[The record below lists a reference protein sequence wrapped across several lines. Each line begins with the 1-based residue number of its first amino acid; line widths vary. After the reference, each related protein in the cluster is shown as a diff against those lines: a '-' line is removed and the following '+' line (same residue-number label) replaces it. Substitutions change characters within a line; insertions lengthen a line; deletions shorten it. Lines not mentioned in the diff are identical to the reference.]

1 MSRSVILVLII
12 NIIVRVIIVAS
23 RHSWFSVWIG
33 LELNTLSVLPIL
45 CGQFTPRGI
54 ESTIKY
60 FLVQAF
66 RAAMILNVGLIQLW
80 LCSSWSVS
88 CPLKEFSSVILTLSL
103 CLKLGLFPC
112 HYWFPDVIQGLRFLQ
127 GLLLSTW
134 QKVAP
139 FIILINVSRLI
150 RVKVLTILGCFSVL
164 AGGWGGLNQSQIR
177 KIMAFSSISHLGWI
191 RRVVSY
197 SVQVSC
203 IMFLVYV
210 ILRRTI
216 FLINKEGGLYNLSSV
231 GRLMYCKKI
240 MGLALIL
247 VILSLG
253 GLPPLTG
260 FLNKFVALEC
270 LLSKNL
276 ILPCVILII
285 GRLLSLFF
293 YLRIRFKSVLCLFPQ
308 HSMMLFSW
316 RSVEESQRKVSAYSI
331 LLRTLSRVRVLGL
344 VLMSSFWCYY

>member
-1 MSRSVILVLII
+1 MNRRIILILII
-12 NIIVRVIIVAS
+12 NIIISVVIVAS

-66 RAAMILNVGLIQLW
+66 RAAMILNVGLVQLW
-80 LCSSWSVS
+80 LCSSWSVGY
-88 CPLKEFSSVILTLSL
+88 PLKEFSSIVLTLSL

-139 FIILINVSRLI
+139 FIILVNASSLI
-150 RVKVLTILGCFSVL
+150 RIKVLTILGCLSVL
-164 AGGWGGLNQSQIR
+164 VGGWGGLNQSQIR
-177 KIMAFSSISHLGWI
+177 KIMAFSSISHIGWI
-191 RRVVSY
+191 IRVVSY

-203 IMFLVYV
+203 IMFLVYI

-216 FLINKEGGLYNLSSV
+216 FLINKEGSIYNLSSV

-240 MGLALIL
+240 MGLVLIL

-260 FLNKFVALEC
+260 FLKKFVALEC

-276 ILPCVILII
+276 IAPSILLII

-293 YLRIRFKSVLCLFPQ
+293 YLRIRYKSVLCLFPQ

-316 RSVEESQRKVSAYSI
+316 RSVEEYKKRISIYSV
-331 LLRTLSRVRVLGL
+331 LLRLLSRLRVLGL
-344 VLMSSFWCYY
+344 VLIPSFWCYY

>member
-1 MSRSVILVLII
+1 MNRSVVLILLL
-12 NIIVRVIIVAS
+12 NIIVSVVIVLS
-23 RHSWFSVWIG
+23 SHSWFSVWIG

-45 CGQFTPRGI
+45 CGQFSPRGV

-66 RAAMILNVGLIQLW
+66 SAAMILNVALVQLW

-88 CPLKEFSSVILTLSL
+88 CPLNSFSSIVLTLAL

-112 HYWFPDVIQGLRFLQ
+112 HFWFPDVLQGLSFLQ

-139 FIILINVSRLI
+139 FIILVSVCNIISINV
-150 RVKVLTILGCFSVL
+150 LTTLGCLSVL
-164 AGGWGGLNQSQIR
+164 VGGWGGLNQSQVR

-191 RRVVSY
+191 CSVLSY
-197 SVQVSC
+197 SIYVGC
-203 IMFLVYV
+203 IMFVVYIV
-210 ILRRTI
+210 LSSTV
-216 FLINKEGGLYNLSSV
+216 FLINNEGNLYNLSSL
-231 GRLMYCKKI
+231 GRLVYCNNV
-240 MGLALIL
+240 MGIVLVL

-260 FLNKFVALEC
+260 FLNKFIALEC
-270 LLSKNL
+270 LLSNNL
-276 ILPCVILII
+276 LVPCAILIV
-285 GRLLSLFF
+285 GSLLSLFF
-293 YLRIRFKSVLCLFPQ
+293 YLRISFNSVLCLFPQ

-316 RSVEESQRKVSAYSI
+316 RNVSGYYGNTSFYTVLLSI
-331 LLRTLSRVRVLGL
+331 LSSMSILGL
-344 VLMSSFWCYY
+344 LLVPALWSYH

>member
-1 MSRSVILVLII
+1 MNRSVVLILLL
-12 NIIVRVIIVAS
+12 NIIVRVVIVLS

-45 CGQFTPRGI
+45 CGQFSPRGV

-66 RAAMILNVGLIQLW
+66 RAAMILNVALVQLW

-88 CPLKEFSSVILTLSL
+88 CPLKSFSSIVLTLAL

-112 HYWFPDVIQGLRFLQ
+112 HFWFPDVLQGLRFLQ

-139 FIILINVSRLI
+139 FIILV
-150 RVKVLTILGCFSVL
+150 RVCKIISIKVLTTLGCLSVL
-164 AGGWGGLNQSQIR
+164 VGGWGGLNQSQVR

-191 RRVVSY
+191 CRVLSY
-197 SVQVSC
+197 SIYVGC
-203 IMFLVYV
+203 IMFVVYIV
-210 ILRRTI
+210 LRSTV
-216 FLINKEGGLYNLSSV
+216 FLINKEGNLYNLSSL
-231 GRLMYCKKI
+231 GRLVYCKNV
-240 MGLALIL
+240 MGIVLVL

-260 FLNKFVALEC
+260 FLKKFIALEC
-270 LLSKNL
+270 LLSKKL
-276 ILPCVILII
+276 LVPCAILIV
-285 GRLLSLFF
+285 GSLLRLFF
-293 YLRIRFKSVLCLFPQ
+293 YLRIRFKRVLCLFPQ

-316 RSVEESQRKVSAYSI
+316 RNVSGYYGNTRFYTV
-331 LLRTLSRVRVLGL
+331 LLRILSRMRILGL
-344 VLMSSFWCYY
+344 LLVPALWSYH